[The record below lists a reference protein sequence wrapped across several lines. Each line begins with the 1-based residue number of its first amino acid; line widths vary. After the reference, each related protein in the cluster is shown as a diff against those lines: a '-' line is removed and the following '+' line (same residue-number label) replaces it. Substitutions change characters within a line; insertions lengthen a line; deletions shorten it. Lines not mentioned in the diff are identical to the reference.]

1 MAVPVVAGQVVEV
14 AVVVL
19 LGRTTKPT
27 LLSTAAVVVVD
38 ITGAVGIGAVQI
50 ESV

>member
-1 MAVPVVAGQVVEV
+1 MAARVVAGQVVEV

-19 LGRTTKPT
+19 LGRTTKRT
-27 LLSTAAVVVVD
+27 LLSTAVVVVD
-38 ITGAVGIGAVQI
+38 ITGVVGIGAVQI